1 MISQTAASHCPVGP
15 PYIEAPQIL
24 DVAICY
30 RSSNMLSFDD
40 NTTNSWDISFL
51 VKLDV
56 HHHPQHFSFLGA
68 VFSGGVLPCVCK
80 GVETS
85 QSTCQVLVHQGNCLL
100 LLLAGKYL
108 SCSVACSSASSFE
121 GGALCKPKLCKKL
134 GRAPRHKK
142 EPPTEQRSKSKS
154 FDLAQPI
161 QWIGA

>member
-108 SCSVACSSASSFE
+108 PCFIACPSASSWERFWE
-121 GGALCKPKLCKKL
+121 ELQGHIKSPL
-134 GRAPRHKK
+134 
-142 EPPTEQRSKSKS
+142 TEHRGKR
-154 FDLAQPI
+154 FINNQPHTHHSLY
-161 QWIGA
+161 WCLN